1 MKKKVSNTK
10 EKYEKENVF
19 SDVTQAKTLT
29 RFLAFVSDFVILI
42 VFGVILYT
50 IAFPITASIT
60 NLDGKEIEIRDRQS
74 EMLQISKDAHLIPVD
89 AEEIAQGDTY
99 LMDVIIDTYIENKV
113 KDESNLSD
121 DIFYFFYFEYLPQ
134 FEINDEFYVEMNV
147 STFNTKILKIE
158 EEKYSS
164 LFTYQLD
171 EQGQVDKSKIGVLK
185 DEARRYLS
193 SYLEGSQT
201 GETLNC
207 HDLMENLVLE
217 NYAQATYDLEHY
229 QPQYKESY
237 QTYLSLENE
246 KDWIFAIPSI
256 FAYSIASVVLYLVLP
271 LIFKDGQT
279 LAKKILKLGV
289 VDRFGYRVAKYQTVI
304 RFLVKYIIQL
314 GVLSFMPLFIVGVFD
329 VWSLPFI
336 SMFGWTMNFGSLLFI
351 SFLLGLM
358 SSIITLRNK
367 SHLDLE
373 DLAAHTEV
381 VILEQ
386 SNIFNSRK
394 EKEDYLKMVEEEKLK
409 AEGGIIHGEKKK

>member
-60 NLDGKEIEIRDRQS
+60 NLDGKEIEIQDRQS
-74 EMLQISKDAHLIPVD
+74 EMLEISKEAHLIPVD
-89 AEEIAQGDTY
+89 AETIAESETY
-99 LMDVIIDTYIENKV
+99 LMDFISDSYIENKV
-113 KDESNLSD
+113 DDEANLSE
-121 DIFYFFYFEYLPQ
+121 DIFYYFYFEYLPK
-134 FEINDEFYVEMNV
+134 FEISNPSYVTMDV
-147 STFNTKILKIE
+147 ARFNGEILRIE
-158 EEKYSS
+158 DEKYGS

-171 EQGQVDKSKIGVLK
+171 ENGDEDTTKIGVLK
-185 DEARRYLS
+185 DDARRYLS
-193 SYLEGSQT
+193 SYLAGEQT
-201 GETLNC
+201 SEVLTY
-207 HDLMENLVLE
+207 HDLMEDLFLE
-217 NYAQATYDLEHY
+217 NYAHAIFALENY
-229 QPQYKESY
+229 QPEYQASY
-237 QTYLSLENE
+237 EAYLNLENE
-246 KDWIFAIPSI
+246 KDWIFAVPSI
-256 FAYSIASVVLYLVLP
+256 FAYATSSIVLYLVLP

-289 VDRFGYRVAKYQTVI
+289 VDRFGYRVAKYQSVI
-304 RFLVKYIIQL
+304 RFLVKFIIQL
-314 GVLSFMPLFIVGVFD
+314 GVLSLTPIFIVGIYD

-336 SMFGWTMNFGSLLFI
+336 SMFGWTMNFGSLFFI
-351 SFLLGLM
+351 SLLLGLT
-358 SSIITLRNK
+358 SSIITLCNK
-367 SHLDLE
+367 SRLDLE

>member
-1 MKKKVSNTK
+1 MK
-10 EKYEKENVF
+10 EKKNITKNSYEKENVF
-19 SDVTQAKTLT
+19 SDVTNAKNLT
-29 RFLAFVSDFVILI
+29 RFLCFISDFVILI
-42 VFGVILYT
+42 VFGIILYT
-50 IAFPITASIT
+50 IAFPITASVT
-60 NLDGKEIEIRDRQS
+60 NLDAKENEIQEKQS
-74 EMLQISKDAHLIPVD
+74 EMLQISKDAHLIPID
-89 AEEIAQGDTY
+89 AEDITQGDTY

-113 KDESNLSD
+113 KDESNLSE

-134 FEINDEFYVEMNV
+134 FEINDESYVTMDIA
-147 STFNTKILKIE
+147 TFNLEILKIE

-164 LFTYQLD
+164 LFAYQVD
-171 EQGQVDKSKIGVLK
+171 EQGQVDKSKIGILK

-201 GETLNC
+201 SEVLNC
-207 HDLMENLVLE
+207 HDLMEDLVLE
-217 NYAQATYDLEHY
+217 NYAQATYDLERFE
-229 QPQYKESY
+229 PQYKESY
-237 QTYLSLENE
+237 QTYLALENE

-304 RFLVKYIIQL
+304 RFFVKYIVQL
-314 GVLSFMPLFIVGVFD
+314 GVLSFMPLFVVGVFD

-351 SFLLGLM
+351 SFLLGLV
-358 SSIITLRNK
+358 SSIITLCNK

-381 VILEQ
+381 VNIEQ
-386 SNIFNSRK
+386 SNIFNSRQ
-394 EKEDYLKMVEEEKLK
+394 EKEDYLKMLEEEKLK
-409 AEGGIIHGEKKK
+409 EEGGIIHGEKKK

>member
-50 IAFPITASIT
+50 IAFPIAASIT
-60 NLDGKEIEIRDRQS
+60 NLDGKEIEIQDRQS
-74 EMLQISKDAHLIPVD
+74 EMLQISKEAHLIPVD
-89 AEEIAQGDTY
+89 AETIAESETY
-99 LMDVIIDTYIENKV
+99 LMDFISDTYIENKV
-113 KDESNLSD
+113 NDEANLSE
-121 DIFYFFYFEYLPQ
+121 DIFYYFYFQYLPK
-134 FEINDEFYVEMNV
+134 FEISNPSYVTMDV
-147 STFNTKILKIE
+147 ARFNGEILRIE
-158 EEKYSS
+158 DEKYGS

-171 EQGQVDKSKIGVLK
+171 ENGDEDTTKIGVLK
-185 DEARRYLS
+185 DDARRYLS
-193 SYLEGSQT
+193 SYLAGEQT
-201 GETLNC
+201 SEVLTYR
-207 HDLMENLVLE
+207 DLMEDLFLE
-217 NYAQATYDLEHY
+217 NYAHATFALENY
-229 QPQYKESY
+229 QPEYQASY
-237 QTYLSLENE
+237 EAYLNLENE
-246 KDWIFAIPSI
+246 KDWIFAVPSI
-256 FAYSIASVVLYLVLP
+256 FAYAISSIVLYLVLP

-289 VDRFGYRVAKYQTVI
+289 VDRFGYRVAKYQSVI
-304 RFLVKYIIQL
+304 RFLVKFIIQL
-314 GVLSFMPLFIVGVFD
+314 GVLSLTPIFIVGIYD

-336 SMFGWTMNFGSLLFI
+336 SMFGWTMNFGSLFFI
-351 SFLLGLM
+351 SLLLGLT
-358 SSIITLRNK
+358 SSIITLCNK
-367 SHLDLE
+367 SRLDLE

>member
-60 NLDGKEIEIRDRQS
+60 NLDGKEIEIQDRQS
-74 EMLQISKDAHLIPVD
+74 EMLEISKEAHLIPVD
-89 AEEIAQGDTY
+89 AETIAESETY
-99 LMDVIIDTYIENKV
+99 LMDFISDSYIENKV
-113 KDESNLSD
+113 DDEANLSE
-121 DIFYFFYFEYLPQ
+121 DIFYYFYFEYLPK
-134 FEINDEFYVEMNV
+134 FEISNPSYVTMDV
-147 STFNTKILKIE
+147 ARFNGEILRIE
-158 EEKYSS
+158 DEKYGS

-171 EQGQVDKSKIGVLK
+171 ENGDEDTTKIGVLK
-185 DEARRYLS
+185 DDARRYLS
-193 SYLEGSQT
+193 SYLAGEQT
-201 GETLNC
+201 SEVLTY
-207 HDLMENLVLE
+207 HDLMEDLFLE
-217 NYAQATYDLEHY
+217 NYAHAIFALENY
-229 QPQYKESY
+229 QPEYQASY
-237 QTYLSLENE
+237 EAYLNLENE
-246 KDWIFAIPSI
+246 KDWIFAVPSI
-256 FAYSIASVVLYLVLP
+256 FAYATSSIVLYLVLP

-279 LAKKILKLGV
+279 IAKKILKLGV
-289 VDRFGYRVAKYQTVI
+289 VDRFGYRVAKYQSVI
-304 RFLVKYIIQL
+304 RFLVKFIIQL
-314 GVLSFMPLFIVGVFD
+314 GVLSLTPIFIVGIYD

-336 SMFGWTMNFGSLLFI
+336 SMFGWTMNFGSLFFI
-351 SFLLGLM
+351 SLLLGLT
-358 SSIITLRNK
+358 SSIITLCNK
-367 SHLDLE
+367 SRLDLE

>member
-60 NLDGKEIEIRDRQS
+60 NLDGKEIEIQDRQS
-74 EMLQISKDAHLIPVD
+74 EMLEISKEAHLIPVD
-89 AEEIAQGDTY
+89 AETIAESETY
-99 LMDVIIDTYIENKV
+99 LMDFISDSYIENKV
-113 KDESNLSD
+113 DDEANLSE
-121 DIFYFFYFEYLPQ
+121 DIFYYFYFEYLPK
-134 FEINDEFYVEMNV
+134 FEISNPSYVTMDV
-147 STFNTKILKIE
+147 ARFNGEILRIE
-158 EEKYSS
+158 DEKYGS

-171 EQGQVDKSKIGVLK
+171 ENGDEDTTKIGVLK
-185 DEARRYLS
+185 DDARRYLS
-193 SYLEGSQT
+193 SYLAGEQT
-201 GETLNC
+201 SEVLTY
-207 HDLMENLVLE
+207 HDLMEDLFLE
-217 NYAQATYDLEHY
+217 NYAHAIFALENY
-229 QPQYKESY
+229 QPEYQASY
-237 QTYLSLENE
+237 EAYLNLENE
-246 KDWIFAIPSI
+246 KDWIFAVPSI
-256 FAYSIASVVLYLVLP
+256 FAYATSSIVLYLVLP

-289 VDRFGYRVAKYQTVI
+289 VDRFGYRVAKYQSVI
-304 RFLVKYIIQL
+304 RFLVKFIIQL
-314 GVLSFMPLFIVGVFD
+314 GVLSLMPIFIVGIYD

-336 SMFGWTMNFGSLLFI
+336 SMFGWTMNFGSLFFI
-351 SFLLGLM
+351 SLLLGLT
-358 SSIITLRNK
+358 SSIITLCNK
-367 SHLDLE
+367 SRLDLE